1 MLSMKNCLTLL
12 FTGAVMVLGLLD
24 AQAADYPSRPIHIVS
39 AYPAG
44 GGVDLVSRLVASE
57 LAKRLGQSVVVE
69 NKPGAAGVVGMKA
82 VINSQADGYT
92 LLMTSNPSV
101 TIAPLLSDENAES
114 LKRLVPVAKVAIAP
128 TVIAVNAGS
137 PYASSLKSFLDTAKD
152 SSQTITVGVP
162 GRASTSDVEMQML
175 GKLAE
180 AHIVSVPYRGASFI
194 VTDLLGKQISASAMA
209 APAIITHVRSGAL
222 KVLAV
227 ISSSRT
233 SIFPHAPTV
242 QEAVG
247 IRFTGFPSWYGLFA
261 PAGTPAEVVER
272 LEHTIISIMKEPSVI
287 SRLGTLG
294 CDPLTTGSRT
304 FAKENEEERLAFKQ
318 ALDATKIQLK

>member
-1 MLSMKNCLTLL
+1 MRNYLTRL
-12 FTGAVMVLGLLD
+12 FVAAIMAASLFD

-44 GGVDLVSRLVASE
+44 GGVDLVGRLVASE

-92 LLMTSNPSV
+92 LLVTSNPSV
-101 TIAPLLSDENAES
+101 TIAPLLSEENAES
-114 LKRLVPVAKVAIAP
+114 LKRLVPIVKVAVAP
-128 TVIAVNAGS
+128 TIIAVNAES
-137 PYASSLKSFLDTAKD
+137 PYASSLKAFLDAARNP
-152 SSQTITVGVP
+152 SRTITVGVP

-175 GKLAE
+175 GKLAK
-180 AHIVSVPYRGASFI
+180 AHIISVPYRGASFI

-209 APAIITHVRSGAL
+209 APTIISHVRSGTL

-242 QEAVG
+242 QEAAG
-247 IRFTGFPSWYGLFA
+247 IRFSGFPSWYGLFA
-261 PAGTPAEVVER
+261 PAGTPAKVVER
-272 LEHTIISIMKEPSVI
+272 LEQTIISIMKTPDVI
-287 SRLGTLG
+287 ARLRKLG
-294 CDPLTTGSRT
+294 CDPLTIGSHA
-304 FAKENEEERLAFKQ
+304 FAEENDEERRAFRQ
-318 ALDATKIQLK
+318 ALEATNIQLK